1 MGTKVAVAFANIFM
15 AKIERKTEDRVLLNR
30 WWRKDTLTMSSPCGT
45 QSETKSKA
53 LFERSVK
60 DFDSTIKFTS
70 EISETTMN
78 ILGHESVQAR
88 EAILEVQNGTDL
100 SIHDSCSC
108 HPAGVT
114 KEFLRVETLIR
125 ILSFVRDCE
134 IITWRGREWL
144 AKG

>member
-15 AKIERKTEDRVLLNR
+15 VKIENETQDRVLLNR
-30 WWRKDTLTMSSPCGT
+30 WWGKDTLTMSSPRGT

-60 DFDSTIKFTS
+60 DLDSTIKFTS

-88 EAILEVQNGTDL
+88 ESILDMQNGTL
-100 SIHDSCSC
+100 
-108 HPAGVT
+108 
-114 KEFLRVETLIR
+114 
-125 ILSFVRDCE
+125 
-134 IITWRGREWL
+134 
-144 AKG
+144 